1 MTLNTFFNGLTQ
13 NFLFGG
19 IAAALLIFVMFRKAN
34 EVAATGSKAK
44 MAWWSLAPSLM
55 VIVAVLAHG
64 VALGIVWPRLQA
76 AFTSAPAQNTLALA
90 DQLTAMADQLL
101 WVNGGEMGAQF
112 VGPAAFTADAQPSTT
127 GGAVSFTSQPAPAP
141 AAKAP
146 VQVTTNEQAVAAV
159 NALAAK
165 DSAQTYINTFIA
177 DNTPTD
183 ATVACGGSYTI
194 KSGDSL
200 AKIAKACYGDS
211 NRWRDICN
219 ANRLADCNNVRAGV
233 VLVIPGDK
241 PNMAP
246 VQNQIPESFGH
257 QPAYQAQPTPV
268 FAQQPAQQAAAAP
281 VRNVASGEVV
291 ITTNADAVAAVQA
304 LAPAPVAQPTARPAY
319 VLNEVLGKPSNDTG
333 LEYINKFL
341 AENNNNGQVAQ
352 ADQ

>member
-1 MTLNTFFNGLTQ
+1 MTLNSFFDGLMQ
-13 NFLFGG
+13 NLLFGG

-34 EVAATGSKAK
+34 QVAATGSKAK
-44 MAWWSLAPSLM
+44 MAGWSLAPSLM

-64 VALGIVWPRLQA
+64 VALGIVYPRLQA

-90 DQLTAMADQLL
+90 DQLTAMADGLL
-101 WVNGGEMGAQF
+101 WGNGGEMNAQI
-112 VGPAAFTADAQPSTT
+112 VGPAAFTVDAQPSTT
-127 GGAVSFTSQPAPAP
+127 GGAVSFASQPAPVP

-159 NALAAK
+159 NALAAQN
-165 DSAQTYINTFIA
+165 DAQTYINTFIA

-211 NRWRDICN
+211 NKWTAICR

-241 PNMAP
+241 PNMAL
-246 VQNQIPESFGH
+246 VQGQIPESFGN
-257 QPAYQAQPTPV
+257 QPADQVQPTPV
-268 FAQQPAQQAAAAP
+268 FAQQPAQQAAAP
-281 VRNVASGEVV
+281 VRNLAGETVV
-291 ITTNADAVAAVQA
+291 TSNADAVAAVQA
-304 LAPAPVAQPTARPAY
+304 LAPAPVVAQPTARPAY
-319 VLNEVLGKPSNDTG
+319 VLNEVLGKPSNNTG
-333 LEYINKFL
+333 LDYINKFL
-341 AENNNNGQVAQ
+341 AENGANNTVAQ